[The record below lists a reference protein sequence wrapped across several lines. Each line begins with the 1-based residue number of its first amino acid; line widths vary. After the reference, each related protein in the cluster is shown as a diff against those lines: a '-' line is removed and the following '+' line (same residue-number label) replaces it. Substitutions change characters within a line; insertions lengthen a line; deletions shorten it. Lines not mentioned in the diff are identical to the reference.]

1 MILRIITINLASLL
15 CLAALACKDG
25 KGETTKESDTS
36 TPSGEEDDDTLIAEG
51 VPMSLIGPD
60 FLASVDAKLTPSI
73 AAGTYADL
81 AAEPRG
87 SVEPNPRTN
96 RYAVAQGVLAASG
109 RTAGEMRRLL
119 ATVQGLLKDTFGPA
133 GFFRGEDVKMPP
145 GTTQRMFAL
154 PPTAGSARYAVVFL
168 NDQIGYRYGVD
179 LYDATP
185 DGRLGR
191 STRLEFDRLE
201 ESGGAKVRFEH
212 AQMDPATGTIQRIV
226 ATYNTREQAIDT
238 AFGYETAPANMP
250 AKTLVRFVSDAAGSA
265 DLYGAYTWR
274 RPPTVTAGLV
284 PRYYDPQ
291 SGDVELF
298 MSRSRTS
305 ASAEAAQK
313 LAFVPVEAL
322 TGPVLPT
329 GSTVFDRF
337 GYPTLMF
344 DFLRQLVRHPQI
356 NPDCAQAGAVFK
368 SAFTA
373 ETTPPAVAAAP
384 TDFCQTN
391 AALTDAAVEAIVDAV
406 CRAGVDI
413 VLKVKES
420 ELAATLADYS
430 TCERHRETVLLANP
444 QFLYT
449 DQSSRILVEAPEMP
463 RAEHAAV
470 AAELGN
476 LSFIDFSA
484 LQDVTWTPLASR
496 PAADFV
502 GAESFE
508 PLK

>member
-1 MILRIITINLASLL
+1 MILRSVTINLASLL
-15 CLAALACKDG
+15 CLAALACKSSQ
-25 KGETTKESDTS
+25 GETAKESDTS
-36 TPSGEEDDDTLIAEG
+36 TPSDEEDDDTVIAEG
-51 VPMSLIGPD
+51 VPMSLIGPE
-60 FLASVDAKLTPSI
+60 FLASIDTKLTPSI
-73 AAGTYADL
+73 AAGSYADL

-87 SVEPNPRTN
+87 SIEPNPRAN

-133 GFFRGEDVKMPP
+133 GFFRGEDVQMPR

-154 PPTAGSARYAVVFL
+154 PPTAGSSRYAVVFL
-168 NDQIGYRYGVD
+168 NDQTGYRYGVD

-185 DGRLGR
+185 DGRLER
-191 STRLEFDRLE
+191 STRLEFDRLAE
-201 ESGGAKVRFEH
+201 AGGAKVRFEH
-212 AQMDPATGTIQRIV
+212 AQTDPATGTIQRIV

-238 AFGYETAPANMP
+238 AFGYETAPTTMP

-265 DLYGAYTWR
+265 DLFGAYVWR
-274 RPPTVTAGLV
+274 RPTTVTTGLI

-322 TGPVLPT
+322 VDPVVSTGV
-329 GSTVFDRF
+329 GAFDRF
-337 GYPTLMF
+337 GYPTLML

-368 SAFTA
+368 SAFTEGTA
-373 ETTPPAVAAAP
+373 PPAVAAAP
-384 TDFCQTN
+384 TDLCQTN

-413 VLKVKES
+413 VLKIKES
-420 ELAATLADYS
+420 EQATTLADYS
-430 TCERHRETVLLANP
+430 LCERHHETLLLANP
-444 QFLYT
+444 QFFYT
-449 DQSSRILVEAPEMP
+449 DQGSRILVEPPEMP
-463 RAEHAAV
+463 RAEHTAL
-470 AAELGN
+470 AAELGM

-484 LQDVTWTPLASR
+484 LQDVTWTPLPSR
-496 PAADFV
+496 PASDFA
-502 GAESFE
+502 GAE
-508 PLK
+508 PMP